1 MRRMAYDRWPHERRR
16 ALLRVLWLVV
26 LVELIGMATGLAIA
40 TQARRTDAPPADAAL
55 VLIHGNDGDQLRL
68 DRAQQL
74 WSSGNVSRVVVGGHD
89 VRASSD
95 YLVQRGVQAS
105 AVMPI
110 EASSDA
116 VVLADTQRALAE
128 AQLLSVI
135 VIAEPSEMLRMLK
148 MTRDTGLQPRSMPL
162 GARSS
167 VAVGE
172 LALEVMRY
180 FRYVLAG
187 E

>member
-1 MRRMAYDRWPHERRR
+1 MCRMAYDRWPHERRR

-55 VLIHGNDGDQLRL
+55 VLVHGNDGDQLRL

-74 WSSGNVSRVVVGGHD
+74 WASGNVSRVVVGGRD
-89 VRASSD
+89 VRASRD
-95 YLVQRGVQAS
+95 YLVQHGVQAG
-105 AVMPI
+105 AVIAI
-110 EASSDA
+110 EAGGDA
-116 VVLADTQRALAE
+116 TVLADTQHALAE
-128 AQLLSVI
+128 ARLLSVI

-148 MTRDTGLQPRSMPL
+148 MTRDAGLQPRSMPL
-162 GARSS
+162 GTRSG

-187 E
+187 Q

>member
-74 WSSGNVSRVVVGGHD
+74 WASGNVSRVVIGGRD
-89 VRASSD
+89 VRAGSD
-95 YLVQRGVQAS
+95 YLLQHGMQAG
-105 AVMPI
+105 AITAI
-110 EASSDA
+110 EAGGDA
-116 VVLADTQRALAE
+116 AVLGDTQDVLAE
-128 AQLLSVI
+128 AQLLSLI

-162 GARSS
+162 GARSG